1 MSFFGG
7 GDSLTGLRVDVYGQI
22 QPAFKL
28 VEAIRFSFAFG
39 QLVLLFLS
47 SSSIKL
53 LSLSSGVARSP
64 L

>member
-7 GDSLTGLRVDVYGQI
+7 GDSLTGLRVDVYGRI
-22 QPAFKL
+22 PPAFKL

-39 QLVLLFLS
+39 QLALLFPS